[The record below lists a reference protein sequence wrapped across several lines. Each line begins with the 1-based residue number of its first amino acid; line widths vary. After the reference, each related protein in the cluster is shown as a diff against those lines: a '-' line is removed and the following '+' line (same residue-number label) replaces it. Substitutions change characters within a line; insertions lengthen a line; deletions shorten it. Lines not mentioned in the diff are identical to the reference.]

1 MATEL
6 PAPNHRCA
14 GYLIGVA
21 GAELERST
29 DDFIFALVVSARM
42 ALACQQPW
50 SACYTCRE
58 HAVQRCRARASH
70 AALPQVPER
79 RACPDRAETDV
90 NKHDESFSE
99 EVLRVSGML
108 FRGLCPKACIVRCVH
123 IALACESHGL
133 HERAAALCSVALRCK
148 NCKR

>member
-42 ALACQQPW
+42 PRHWHASNPGQPATPAG
-50 SACYTCRE
+50 S
-58 HAVQRCRARASH
+58 
-70 AALPQVPER
+70 
-79 RACPDRAETDV
+79 
-90 NKHDESFSE
+90 
-99 EVLRVSGML
+99 M
-108 FRGLCPKACIVRCVH
+108 
-123 IALACESHGL
+123 
-133 HERAAALCSVALRCK
+133 LCSVAEPEHNPMLHYRYQSGGPAQIEQ
-148 NCKR
+148 KRMSTSMMKASAKKCCVCRACCSEGYVQKPAS